1 MSLPKNVIHYI
12 KGLMCVFEN
21 ANCVSL
27 SAVSEVS
34 HDRLARVLNK
44 EKFCWQ
50 TLLQNFLVR
59 TFGKLQDGYLMIDD
73 TVISKQF
80 ARKIENV
87 AWVYDSVV
95 GRSILGINLVMIA
108 WSNGKVTIPLA
119 IKVYQK
125 ENGKTKI
132 DLAAELLDYAKK
144 LGIKPRYV
152 AFDSWYTAMKVFRKI
167 VDCKWTF
174 VTQLKKNRKLDGIP
188 VREIFKNPYWI
199 KTGKLVGGLEVLV
212 VRNGKKYFATN
223 DISMSKEELL
233 SSYKKR
239 WKIETVFRALHDKLG
254 LDECQAR
261 KLISQAAHYHLC
273 LMSYITLEK
282 ERFFQEK
289 TIYQIK
295 RNCSFDF
302 QEADNILNRLFFQ
315 GA

>member
-1 MSLPKNVIHYI
+1 MTLPKNVIHYI

-27 SAVSEVS
+27 SAVAEVS

-50 TLLQNFLVR
+50 TLLQNFLAR

-95 GRSILGINLVMIA
+95 GRSIFGINLVMIA

-125 ENGKTKI
+125 ESGKTKI
-132 DLAAELLDYAKK
+132 DLAVELLDYAKK
-144 LGIKPRYV
+144 LGIKPKYV
-152 AFDSWYTAMKVFRKI
+152 AFDSWYTAGKIFRKI
-167 VDCKWTF
+167 ADCQWTF
-174 VTQLKKNRKLDGIP
+174 VTQLKKNRKLDGIT
-188 VREIFKNPYWI
+188 VREIFKNPYWM
-199 KTGKLVGGLEVLV
+199 KTGKLIGGLEVLV

-223 DISMSKEELL
+223 DLSMSKKELL
-233 SSYKKR
+233 SLYKKR

-261 KLISQAAHYHLC
+261 KLTSQAAHYHLC
-273 LMSYITLEK
+273 LMAFIALEK
-282 ERFFQEK
+282 KSYFRNE
-289 TIYQIK
+289 TIYRIK

-302 QEADNILNRLFFQ
+302 READNILNRLFFQ

>member
-1 MSLPKNVIHYI
+1 MPLPKNVIHYI

-27 SAVSEVS
+27 SAVAKVS

-80 ARKIENV
+80 AKKIENI

-132 DLAAELLDYAKK
+132 DLAVELLEYVKK
-144 LGIKPRYV
+144 LKIKPKFV
-152 AFDSWYTAMKVFRKI
+152 AFDSWYTAAKVFEKI
-167 VDCKWTF
+167 EDCRWTF
-174 VTQLKKNRKLDGIP
+174 VTQLKKNRKLDGVP
-188 VREIFKNPYWI
+188 VREIYKNPYWM

-223 DISMSKEELL
+223 DLSLSKKELL
-233 SSYKKR
+233 AAYRKR

-261 KLISQAAHYHLC
+261 KLTSQSAHFHLC
-273 LMSYITLEK
+273 LMAYAALEK
-282 ERFFQEK
+282 ESFVRRK
-289 TIYQIK
+289 TIYQTK

-302 QEADNILNRLFFQ
+302 READNILNRLFFQ